1 MSIRN
6 PSCVSSD
13 VRRLAGIVAASYGPG
28 FGTFVCGIAALDAA
42 VEMSSAAAGGGEDA
56 ESFAVGG
63 GGGADDVLSAS
74 VGEVSDGGGGSGGGA
89 SHDTVW
95 ICEERGR
102 SVRRLSKL
110 RL

>member
-42 VEMSSAAAGGGEDA
+42 VEISSAGGGGDA

-63 GGGADDVLSAS
+63 GGGADDDVLSAS

-89 SHDTVW
+89 SQDTVW